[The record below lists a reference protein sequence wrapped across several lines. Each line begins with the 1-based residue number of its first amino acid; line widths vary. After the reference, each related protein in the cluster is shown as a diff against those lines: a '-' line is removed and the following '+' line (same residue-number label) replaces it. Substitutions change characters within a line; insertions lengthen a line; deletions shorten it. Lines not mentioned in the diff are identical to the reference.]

1 MQLHGGRKDLT
12 NLELVGDNLEVALD
26 FLETVEGMRLSER
39 VQLLFEVLADPLL
52 LDTEFDLFLLSGKV

>member
-26 FLETVEGMRLSER
+26 FLETVEGMRLSKR